1 MKKLSIFVDF
11 KNEKLMW
18 NNVIVLM
25 WISGANNPNHTLNRS
40 KINQVMKQTSY
51 PRVTKE
57 ATEIIVKKSDS
68 KYEKANLK

>member
-1 MKKLSIFVDF
+1 
-11 KNEKLMW
+11 
-18 NNVIVLM
+18 
-25 WISGANNPNHTLNRS
+25 
-40 KINQVMKQTSY
+40 MKQTSY